1 MALEMGLHRRE
12 SLEKNIPH
20 MATQKQAVIL
30 FWCIYVLDRRWS
42 FGTGMPFVLQDS
54 DIDPSLPI
62 VGFSIS
68 ISCEVLHSN
77 NVFVQE
83 YCEPYLQ
90 CMISYGG
97 ICSKVWNAVTGFN
110 TSKTTEKDTVDYLD
124 FQLQQWLKSIPKD
137 LQLIHPRLGD
147 VARDQPRNLQH
158 LRVLLYI
165 RANHL
170 RIFVHRQHILSPARI
185 FQNLESA
192 RLVID
197 IAKDT
202 IRVLV
207 HLRETSTIYET
218 QQTAFN
224 YFLVSAI
231 SAIFLGVCH
240 APAEFSHSCR
250 MEFYSA
256 LGLLSALSAHSSI
269 TRRLWKSVKGL
280 NQIAPR
286 LGLAP
291 TGSPAPPFSLPSNQN
306 THSNSQQQNS
316 QQPEEARRD
325 YHSFVNT
332 NRVEFPSVRGTA
344 ASTSMLLPATDKSP
358 RCDDISLPGI
368 PDTFQIGS
376 DLTALFEAMG
386 HQTQDGLRSSEI
398 ATPAWLSESVS
409 QLQEEMEV
417 SQLFEGLL

>member
-20 MATQKQAVIL
+20 VATQKKAVVL

-42 FGTGMPFVLQDS
+42 FGTGMPFILQDS

-62 VGFSIS
+62 VSLPSSCKVLRSDKIS
-68 ISCEVLHSN
+68 
-77 NVFVQE
+77 VQG

-97 ICSKVWNAVTGFN
+97 ISSKVWNAVAGFN
-110 TSKTTEKDTVDYLD
+110 GSKTSGNETVDYLD
-124 FQLQQWLKSIPKD
+124 FQLQQWLKNIPKD
-137 LQLIHPRLGD
+137 LQLIHPRLGGA
-147 VARDQPRNLQH
+147 ARDQPRNLQH

-165 RANHL
+165 RANHM
-170 RIFVHRQHILSPARI
+170 RIFVHRHHILSPARI
-185 FQNLESA
+185 FQNLASA
-192 RLVID
+192 RLVMD

-207 HLRETSTIYET
+207 HLRETSTIYGT

-291 TGSPAPPFSLPSNQN
+291 TASPAPPPFSLPSNRN
-306 THSNSQQQNS
+306 TYDKSQQQKK
-316 QQPEEARRD
+316 QKHDEARRD
-325 YHSFVNT
+325 APSFVST
-332 NRVEFPSVRGTA
+332 NHIELPSPRNPV
-344 ASTSMLLPATDKSP
+344 ASTSMLLPIAEKYPLSDT
-358 RCDDISLPGI
+358 ISLPEI

-386 HQTQDGLRSSEI
+386 HQSQDGLRFSDIAAPIWVSEE
-398 ATPAWLSESVS
+398 AN
-409 QLQEEMEV
+409 QLQEGEV

>member
-1 MALEMGLHRRE
+1 M
-12 SLEKNIPH
+12 
-20 MATQKQAVIL
+20 
-30 FWCIYVLDRRWS
+30 VL
-42 FGTGMPFVLQDS
+42 
-54 DIDPSLPI
+54 
-62 VGFSIS
+62 
-68 ISCEVLHSN
+68 
-77 NVFVQE
+77 
-83 YCEPYLQ
+83 
-90 CMISYGG
+90 YGG
-97 ICSKVWNAVTGFN
+97 ICSKVWNAVAGFN
-110 TSKTTEKDTVDYLD
+110 TSKTSGKDTVDYLD

-147 VARDQPRNLQH
+147 AARDQPRKLQH

-170 RIFVHRQHILSPARI
+170 RIFVHRHHILSPARI

-280 NQIAPR
+280 SQIAPR

-291 TGSPAPPFSLPSNQN
+291 TGPPAPPFYSKSKNN
-306 THSNSQQQNS
+306 KSR
-316 QQPEEARRD
+316 QPENTSRD
-325 YHSFVNT
+325 VHNFVNADCA
-332 NRVEFPSVRGTA
+332 EFSPARDAV
-344 ASTSMLLPATDKSP
+344 ASTSMLLSAADKSP
-358 RCDDISLPGI
+358 LPDIMSLPDI

-386 HQTQDGLRSSEI
+386 HHGQDGLRSAETE
-398 ATPAWLSESVS
+398 TPAWVSENIN
-409 QLQEEMEV
+409 QQEEGREV
-417 SQLFEGLL
+417 LQLFEGLL

>member
-20 MATQKQAVIL
+20 VTTQKQAVAL

-42 FGTGMPFVLQDS
+42 FGTGMPFVLQDN
-54 DIDPSLPI
+54 DIDPSLPTVSLPI
-62 VGFSIS
+62 AWKILLSDKR
-68 ISCEVLHSN
+68 LLK
-77 NVFVQE
+77 E

-97 ICSKVWNAVTGFN
+97 ICSKVWNAVAGFN
-110 TSKTTEKDTVDYLD
+110 TSKTSGKDTVDYLD

-147 VARDQPRNLQH
+147 TARDQPRKLQH

-170 RIFVHRQHILSPARI
+170 RIFVHRHHILSPAQI
-185 FQNLESA
+185 FQDLESA
-192 RLVID
+192 RLVVD
-197 IAKDT
+197 VAKDT

-280 NQIAPR
+280 SKIAPR

-291 TGSPAPPFSLPSNQN
+291 TGSPATPLFSQSNQN
-306 THSNSQQQNS
+306 AHDKSPQQKKHQT
-316 QQPEEARRD
+316 EEMRSD
-325 YHSFVNT
+325 GHNFVNADC
-332 NRVEFPSVRGTA
+332 VEVSPVRDA
-344 ASTSMLLPATDKSP
+344 VVSTSMLLPAADKSP
-358 RCDDISLPGI
+358 LPDIMSLPDI

-386 HQTQDGLRSSEI
+386 HQSQDGFRSADI
-398 ATPAWLSESVS
+398 VAPAWMSENIS
-409 QLQEEMEV
+409 QQEEGREV

>member
-1 MALEMGLHRRE
+1 MALEIGLHRRE

-20 MATQKQAVIL
+20 AATQKQAVIL

-42 FGTGMPFVLQDS
+42 FGTGMPFVLQDN
-54 DIDPSLPI
+54 DIDPSLP
-62 VGFSIS
+62 VVSFLSS
-68 ISCEVLHSN
+68 WKVLYSN
-77 NVFVQE
+77 KIFAQDC
-83 YCEPYLQ
+83 CEPYLK

-97 ICSKVWNAVTGFN
+97 ISSKVWNAVAGFN
-110 TSKTTEKDTVDYLD
+110 LSKTNSKDTVDYLD
-124 FQLQQWLKSIPKD
+124 FQLQQWVKNIPND

-147 VARDQPRNLQH
+147 AARDQPRSLQH
-158 LRVLLYI
+158 LRVLLYV
-165 RANHL
+165 RANHM
-170 RIFVHRQHILSPARI
+170 RIFVHRHHILSPARI
-185 FQNLESA
+185 SQNLASA
-192 RLVID
+192 QLVMD

-291 TGSPAPPFSLPSNQN
+291 TG
-306 THSNSQQQNS
+306 
-316 QQPEEARRD
+316 
-325 YHSFVNT
+325 
-332 NRVEFPSVRGTA
+332 
-344 ASTSMLLPATDKSP
+344 ASTSPSSSPSNRNAYDKSQHQKKYQLEESTRDALSSVNTHHVEFSSARDSIASASTLLPAANKSLLTDA
-358 RCDDISLPGI
+358 ISLPEI

-386 HQTQDGLRSSEI
+386 HHNQDGLRSSEM
-398 ATPAWLSESVS
+398 AAPVWVTEETS
-409 QLQEEMEV
+409 QLQEEREV